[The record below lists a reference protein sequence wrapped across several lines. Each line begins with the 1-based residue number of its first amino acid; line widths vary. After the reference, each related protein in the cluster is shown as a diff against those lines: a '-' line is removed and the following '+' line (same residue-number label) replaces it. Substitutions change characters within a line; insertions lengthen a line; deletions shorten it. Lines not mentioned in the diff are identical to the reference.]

1 MLAYVYVAFLYVTR
15 TFFFKTFTIRS
26 ITSILS
32 TEYVEIKP
40 SLRRLC
46 SILRVQETCAWILKE
61 TGEKCRGLPVQGA
74 IHTQLNW
81 AILLCDV
88 MTDGKT
94 E

>member
-1 MLAYVYVAFLYVTR
+1 MMLAYVYVAFLYVTR

-46 SILRVQETCAWILKE
+46 SILRVQETCA
-61 TGEKCRGLPVQGA
+61 
-74 IHTQLNW
+74 
-81 AILLCDV
+81 
-88 MTDGKT
+88 
-94 E
+94 